1 MFKRADNIFFIF
13 LDIIAIGALIFVYQI
28 YTTIW
33 NDISQHVEQIT
44 YSSGDAY
51 MLLGIIVPVVHLLF
65 IPWFKKHEKIIV
77 YGFTIYVLVGILI
90 TPRIFDYYFK
100 NQLLENGYTYCGSKR
115 NGSIRNIER
124 IWMLDA
130 TCGEKLIKQD
140 GNNK

>member
-1 MFKRADNIFFIF
+1 MSKRAANIVFIF
-13 LDIIAIGALIFVYQI
+13 GDILAIGGLVIVYLV
-28 YTTIW
+28 YTTMW
-33 NDISQHVEQIT
+33 SDIGQHVEQIA

-77 YGFTIYVLVGILI
+77 YGFSIYVLVGILI

-124 IWMLDA
+124 IWMIDA
-130 TCGEKLIKQD
+130 TCGEKLIK
-140 GNNK
+140 